1 MMHTLGFFHEHQ
13 RLDRDDY
20 VTIHPALI
28 KEENPNY
35 LRMDQL
41 NWCVDESPVVWE
53 DMGSPYDFASIMH
66 YGAGDFLRING
77 VRLPIIGK
85 KEKPH
90 EPVKTY
96 LTDTFSEQDI
106 LQINYKYPCG
116 INECEA
122 GLHNCGENSKC
133 INDIDTF
140 HCECFVG
147 YENKKG

>member
-1 MMHTLGFFHEHQ
+1 MMHVLGFFHEHQ
-13 RLDRDDY
+13 RSDRDDH
-20 VTIHPALI
+20 VTIHPELI
-28 KEENPNY
+28 KDPNFS
-35 LRMDQL
+35 RMDKL
-41 NWCVDESPVVWE
+41 NWCKNETLPLVWE

-66 YGAGDFLRING
+66 YDYTEVNKING
-77 VRLPIIGK
+77 VRAPIIGK
-85 KEKPH
+85 KSKPH

-147 YENKKG
+147 YENVKG